1 MTLQHKS
8 VSKLTSMIISLVRF
22 PLPMAVC
29 AVHTFHKHPITVK
42 GSYYD
47 PSQYPVTN
55 FMLDFVEKFVAD
67 FSVPTFFFISGLL
80 FFANGM
86 STDIFK
92 NKLRHRC
99 SSLLLPYIVWNL
111 IAVGFFA
118 MLYLPVVKHWLPSL
132 ADKTFDMTWME
143 FFRGFTIGN
152 DINSLPHA
160 GTMWFI
166 RELMTVM
173 LLSPLISLAINKLK
187 WIPLAAFYL
196 FWAICFVGK
205 ATIYLQFFSSA
216 LMFFSLGV
224 YFSKCGVDPAER
236 FTSRLRPALIIFLI
250 IGITGMVLTYI
261 GFDDIYT
268 RLLKTVSVPCALIV
282 VFAIAGMYGRENGV
296 RQKLFGNVPPFST
309 LLPGLS
315 FFIFV
320 AHGIFLWHF
329 QLVTFAV
336 IRPTSDL
343 ALAAAYIATY
353 IGILAA
359 LTGLYLLIGK
369 ASPRLLR
376 ILTGRS

>member
-1 MTLQHKS
+1 
-8 VSKLTSMIISLVRF
+8 MIISLVRF

-29 AVHTFHKHPITVK
+29 AVHTFHKYPITAK
-42 GSYYD
+42 GICYD

-111 IAVGFFA
+111 IAVGFAA
-118 MLYLPVVKHWLPSL
+118 MLYLPAFNQVLPSL
-132 ADKTFDMTWME
+132 AGKTFDMTWME
-143 FFRGFTIGN
+143 FFRGFTLGN
-152 DINSLPHA
+152 GINSLPHA

-166 RELMTVM
+166 RELMTVI
-173 LLSPLISLAINKLK
+173 LLSPLISLAIDKLK
-187 WIPLAAFYL
+187 WIPLVAFYL
-196 FWAICFVGK
+196 FWSICFVGRA
-205 ATIYLQFFSSA
+205 ATYLQFFSSA

-236 FTSRLRPALIIFLI
+236 FTARLRPALIIFLI
-250 IGITGMVLTYI
+250 IGITGMVFTYI
-261 GFDDIYT
+261 GIDDIFYI

-282 VFAIAGMYGRENGV
+282 VFAIAGMYGSENGV

-329 QLVTFAV
+329 QLLTFAV
-336 IRPTSDL
+336 IHPTSDL
-343 ALAAAYIATY
+343 ALAAAYITSY

-369 ASPRLLR
+369 VSPRLLR